1 MIFPEWL
8 EQVDRAGF
16 LLIHR
21 TWKNAFFESLMPLM
35 RNRDTW
41 VPFYVLLAAWLLVR
55 LKWKGL
61 LLIAIIGAVT
71 GLADLVSSSVLKPVV
86 GRDRPC
92 HEVQLEGEV
101 FPMVHC
107 GNNGSFTSSHAANH
121 MALAA
126 AISMLLLRRR
136 KWLAALLYFWAFL
149 IGYAQ
154 IYVGV
159 HYPTDVLGG
168 FLLGFLLAW
177 LAVRI
182 AIRSGLQVPE

>member
-1 MIFPEWL
+1 
-8 EQVDRAGF
+8 
-16 LLIHR
+16 
-21 TWKNAFFESLMPLM
+21 
-35 RNRDTW
+35 
-41 VPFYVLLAAWLLVR
+41 
-55 LKWKGL
+55 
-61 LLIAIIGAVT
+61 
-71 GLADLVSSSVLKPVV
+71 
-86 GRDRPC
+86 
-92 HEVQLEGEV
+92 
-101 FPMVHC
+101 
-107 GNNGSFTSSHAANH
+107 ANH

>member
-1 MIFPEWL
+1 MAGAGGQSRISAHPQNVEECLLRFADAVDAEQGYLGAILCAAGCMVAGAPEM
-8 EQVDRAGF
+8 ERASAYCYY
-16 LLIHR
+16 R
-21 TWKNAFFESLMPLM
+21 
-35 RNRDTW
+35 
-41 VPFYVLLAAWLLVR
+41 
-55 LKWKGL
+55 
-61 LLIAIIGAVT
+61 AVT

-168 FLLGFLLAW
+168 FLLD
-177 LAVRI
+177 
-182 AIRSGLQVPE
+182 SC